1 MAKKSEALYVR
12 FGELKPL
19 IEQVAKSFGISQAS
33 YVRFVVRRDLERL
46 GLLKGVASLLNQP
59 TPIKQERG

>member
-1 MAKKSEALYVR
+1 MAKNSMGNLYIR

-19 IEQVAKSFGISQAS
+19 IEQVAKSFGISQAD

-46 GLLKGVASLLNQP
+46 GLLKGTVFPLEQP
-59 TPIKQERG
+59 VPK